1 MSSVREIED
10 IIETFRAGDEESAFF
25 TLIELP
31 GDILPALIETF
42 KDEKSSGIR
51 AFLVK
56 AAWERREEA
65 VLPFLSEVLHEAE
78 EEAWQQAL
86 DGLVA
91 FATPQ
96 SLEILHAARSRPFTE
111 ESAARRFLLWLDEAT
126 EQVKSELR
134 AKK

>member
-1 MSSVREIED
+1 MKKVPVFAPSWSKQ
-10 IIETFRAGDEESAFF
+10 
-25 TLIELP
+25 P
-31 GDILPALIETF
+31 GNV
-42 KDEKSSGIR
+42 
-51 AFLVK
+51 VK
-56 AAWERREEA
+56 EA
-65 VLPFLSEVLHEAE
+65 VLPFLGEVLHEAE

>member
-1 MSSVREIED
+1 MSLAREIEA
-10 IIETFRAGDEESAFF
+10 IVETFRAGDEESAFF

-31 GDILPALIETF
+31 GDILPALIESF
-42 KDEKSSGIR
+42 RNEQSSGIR

-56 AAWERREEA
+56 AAWERHEEA
-65 VLPFLSEVLHEAE
+65 VLPFLSEVLHGAE

-96 SLEILHAARSRPFTE
+96 SLEILQSARSRPFAE
-111 ESAARRFLLWLDEAT
+111 ESASRRFQLWLDEAI
-126 EQVKSELR
+126 EQVKRDLH